1 MTEEVFN
8 CPIIK
13 KIRRILWIGTNF
25 PLSFSCLK
33 NSWRFWSRILIPWRL
48 VLVTRG
54 ISYYNLRF
62 LKKKTNK
69 LLIPRGHRKRFAPT
83 GPKSK
88 STGCL
93 ITLTPSPLS
102 ADASLNLAVNHLVL
116 CARGHINEQ
125 MAYSQILGRYH
136 VLLFTFSWW
145 TITVVSAHIVV
156 KLWTKMHSLSFEP
169 RRK

>member
-1 MTEEVFN
+1 MTGEVFN

-13 KIRRILWIGTNF
+13 KIRGILWIGTNF

-33 NSWRFWSRILIPWRL
+33 NSWRFWSRIMIPWRL
-48 VLVTRG
+48 ALVTRG

-62 LKKKTNK
+62 LKKN
-69 LLIPRGHRKRFAPT
+69 LLIPSGYRKRFAPT

-93 ITLTPSPLS
+93 ITLTPPPLS
-102 ADASLNLAVNHLVL
+102 ADASLNLAVDHLVL
-116 CARGHINEQ
+116 CARDTLT
-125 MAYSQILGRYH
+125 SKWPILKFWAGIMYCC
-136 VLLFTFSWW
+136 LLSRDELSF
-145 TITVVSAHIVV
+145 TVVSAHIVV
-156 KLWTKMHSLSFEP
+156 KLCTKMHSLSFKP